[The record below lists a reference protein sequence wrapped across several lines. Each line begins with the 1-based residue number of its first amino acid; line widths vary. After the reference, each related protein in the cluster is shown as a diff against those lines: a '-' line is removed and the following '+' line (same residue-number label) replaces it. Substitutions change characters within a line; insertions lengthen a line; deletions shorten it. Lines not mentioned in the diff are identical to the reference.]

1 MAAAAIS
8 SPSIA
13 VSGQARVAPRRR
25 PCWTGTPEIYFA
37 KSIDNSRLVK
47 VEDPRRT
54 REMRQFG
61 IALCCLF
68 LFVMAYAFQHFKAIE
83 YGYKIEALKS
93 QRTSLVEMNRALRLE
108 EASLRD
114 PERIDRMAR
123 VLGLQSP
130 QAGQV
135 VQMNTALPEG
145 SGAEV
150 ATLMPVSVVS
160 AR

>member
-1 MAAAAIS
+1 MAASAIPAPAA
-8 SPSIA
+8 A
-13 VSGQARVAPRRR
+13 TRRG
-25 PCWTGTPEIYFA
+25 PFWTGTPEVYFGKA
-37 KSIDNSRLVK
+37 IDNSRLVK
-47 VEDPRRT
+47 LEDPRRG

-61 IALCCLF
+61 MALGCLF

-83 YGYKIEALKS
+83 YGYKIEALRS
-93 QRTSLVEMNRALRLE
+93 QRDGLVEMNRALRLE

-123 VLGLQSP
+123 ELGLQSP

-135 VQMNTALPEG
+135 VRIDLDVPEV
-145 SGAEV
+145 SGAVV
-150 ATLMPVSVVS
+150 ASITPDSMIP

>member
-1 MAAAAIS
+1 MAAAAIQA
-8 SPSIA
+8 PI
-13 VSGQARVAPRRR
+13 VSRRR

-37 KSIDNSRLVK
+37 QGIDNSRLVK
-47 VEDPRRT
+47 VEDPRRS

-61 IALCCLF
+61 VALSCLF
-68 LFVMAYAFQHFKAIE
+68 LFVMAYAYQHFKAIE
-83 YGYKIEALKS
+83 YGYRIEALKS
-93 QRTSLVEMNRALRLE
+93 QRDGLIELNRGLRLE

-123 VLGLQSP
+123 ELGLQSP

-135 VQMNTALPEG
+135 IRMDTALPEG
-145 SGAEV
+145 SGSVV
-150 ATLMPVSVVS
+150 ASLTPVAVVS